1 MPCATVICIHV
12 LPRLTPARISRLAG
26 SAEMATRKGMIVRSL
41 DTDVELLARH
51 VSILK
56 VVMKEQPIGIIKL
69 AELTKLPEHKVRY
82 SLRILEREGLVAAS
96 ASGATTTPR
105 VASFLDD
112 MDEML
117 AKFKVTVDS
126 LRSGLK

>member
-1 MPCATVICIHV
+1 M
-12 LPRLTPARISRLAG
+12 SN
-26 SAEMATRKGMIVRSL
+26 RKGMIVRSL
-41 DTDVELLARH
+41 ETDVELLARH

-56 VVMKEQPIGIIKL
+56 VVMKNQPIGIIKL

-82 SLRILEREGLVAAS
+82 SLRILEREGLVSAS
-96 ASGATTTPR
+96 ANGATTTQR
-105 VASFLDD
+105 VAGFLDD

-126 LRSGLK
+126 LRGGLK

>member
-1 MPCATVICIHV
+1 
-12 LPRLTPARISRLAG
+12 
-26 SAEMATRKGMIVRSL
+26 MATRKGMIVRSL

>member
-82 SLRILEREGLVAAS
+82 SLRILEREGLVA
-96 ASGATTTPR
+96 
-105 VASFLDD
+105 F
-112 MDEML
+112 ML
-117 AKFKVTVDS
+117 ALTDETTEARRLDGESVFPEDC
-126 LRSGLK
+126 G